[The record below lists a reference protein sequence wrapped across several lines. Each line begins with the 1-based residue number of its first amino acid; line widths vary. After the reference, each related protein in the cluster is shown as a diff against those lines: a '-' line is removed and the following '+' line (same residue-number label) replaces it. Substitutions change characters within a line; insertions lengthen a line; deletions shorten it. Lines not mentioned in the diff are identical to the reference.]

1 VCVGIPIPLNLD
13 KLHCI
18 IIAMSCIHA
27 SHDHA
32 DYFAVVVSVHLLFVV
47 VFCFFPDRTLRGVVS
62 NDKFFG
68 SLSTHFSG
76 EPFSLYPFTLLLSL
90 ALYSSLVSRCFV
102 RVMCPIHLFIQSKAI
117 EPSIYPINRVLVV

>member
-1 VCVGIPIPLNLD
+1 MCAGISILLNLD

-32 DYFAVVVSVHLLFVV
+32 DSFTVVVSVHPLFVV
-47 VFCFFPDRTLRGVVS
+47 AFYFFSDSTIRGDVS

-68 SLSTHFSG
+68 CSSTIFSG
-76 EPFSLYPFTLLLSL
+76 EPISLYPFNIFAL
-90 ALYSSLVSRCFV
+90 ASSIF
-102 RVMCPIHLFIQSKAI
+102 
-117 EPSIYPINRVLVV
+117 